1 MNLLIPFLLCFSL
14 TIGKYSYFDKCYRF
28 DVRMD
33 ELDTLSYQLYINRK
47 GIPLGNDY
55 IIYQDNPSDGV
66 LALSYYYHYVVNT
79 CTLSEDRYVCESVCE
94 SVWFKVWNVTAAGP
108 YGETCDPAFL
118 GQYGN
123 ILEHTCNMGGDP
135 FSIVRKAIGQKKEE
149 IIKLKGKEPV
159 IPEGFTKVNKCIWE
173 STSWGCSR

>member
-1 MNLLIPFLLCFSL
+1 M
-14 TIGKYSYFDKCYRF
+14 
-28 DVRMD
+28 
-33 ELDTLSYQLYINRK
+33 
-47 GIPLGNDY
+47 
-55 IIYQDNPSDGV
+55 
-66 LALSYYYHYVVNT
+66 VNT

-123 ILEHTCNMGGDP
+123 ILYICINSLTRREHTCNMGGDP

-149 IIKLKGKEPV
+149 IIKLSRISLLQPFAEGKEPV
-159 IPEGFTKVNKCIWE
+159 TPEGFTKVKKCIWE
-173 STSWGCSR
+173 STSWGCSRWVRVDG

>member
-1 MNLLIPFLLCFSL
+1 
-14 TIGKYSYFDKCYRF
+14 
-28 DVRMD
+28 MD

-66 LALSYYYHYVVNT
+66 LSLSYYYHYVVNT

-108 YGETCDPAFL
+108 YGETCNPAFL

-123 ILEHTCNMGGDP
+123 ILERATW
-135 FSIVRKAIGQKKEE
+135 EE
-149 IIKLKGKEPV
+149 ISSASCARRSVRRRRRLL
-159 IPEGFTKVNKCIWE
+159 C
-173 STSWGCSR
+173 